1 MSTPT
6 SVFPTVSSLGATS
19 GDGVLRRVQG
29 LVVSIC
35 VLGAANGTTASAP
48 VMALPELLSS
58 AQTNS
63 GLTLELPAPA
73 KAAAIAEL
81 RRRSGLTWE
90 DLAELFGVSRRSVH
104 FWASGKPLNASHEE
118 ALNQLLHVVRYID
131 RGAGAATRSALASL
145 GADGV
150 SPLELLAEGRYG
162 EVMRRL
168 GRGSDAGAV
177 VRPPR
182 RSDRHPLWA
191 PPAPDRLVGA
201 VHDTAHENV
210 GRARA
215 GRSVKTRKAP

>member
-1 MSTPT
+1 MSTLT
-6 SVFPTVSSLGATS
+6 SVFPPVLSLGATS

-35 VLGAANGTTASAP
+35 GLGAANGTTASAQVVAP
-48 VMALPELLSS
+48 PELLSS

-73 KAAAIAEL
+73 QAAAIAEL

-90 DLAELFGVSRRSVH
+90 ELADLFGVSRRSVH

-131 RGAGAATRSALASL
+131 RGSGAATRSALASL

-162 EVMRRL
+162 EAMQSL
-168 GRGSDAGAV
+168 GRGSEGAV
-177 VRPPR
+177 AVRPPR
-182 RSDRHPLWA
+182 RAERHPLWA
-191 PPAPDRLVGA
+191 LPAPDRLVGV
-201 VHDTAHENV
+201 VHDTAHESA